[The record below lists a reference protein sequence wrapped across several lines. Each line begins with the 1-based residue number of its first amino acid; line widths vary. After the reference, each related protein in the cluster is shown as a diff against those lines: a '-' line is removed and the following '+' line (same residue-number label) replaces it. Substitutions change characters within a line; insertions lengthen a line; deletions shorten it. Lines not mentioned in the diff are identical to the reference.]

1 MSKDAKLTYRQTA
14 RHRQSIRVGELI
26 TRLHKVVTGEVEMN
40 TAQIK
45 AATVLLG
52 KAMPD
57 LQSVDSTVETREAPK
72 DEAQL
77 KAELAELLKNL
88 KPEELAQLQAMQTD
102 KEGESA
108 ADLH

>member
-14 RHRQSIRVGELI
+14 RHRQSIRVAELI
-26 TRLHKVVTGEVEMN
+26 TRLHKCANGDVDMT

-57 LQSVDSTVETREAPK
+57 LQSIDSTVETREAPK

-77 KAELAELLKNL
+77 KAELADLLKSL
-88 KPEELAQLQAMQTD
+88 KPEELAQLHAMQAEKD
-102 KEGESA
+102 EDA
-108 ADLH
+108 AAVH